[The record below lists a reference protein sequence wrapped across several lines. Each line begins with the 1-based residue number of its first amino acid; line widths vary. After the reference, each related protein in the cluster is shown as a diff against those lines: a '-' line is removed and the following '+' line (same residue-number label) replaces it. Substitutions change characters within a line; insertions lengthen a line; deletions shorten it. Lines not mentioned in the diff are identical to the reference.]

1 MYLTEQ
7 KGERSPAQVESWPLI
22 EQRRFILHVEK
33 KGREPGRSGV
43 EKMRGACLIAS
54 VFSMKYE
61 ARLATI
67 EGLWGEGIGLRTR
80 EKGRYD
86 IDLLESRKA
95 TLEDCLSLLNA
106 HLSSS

>member
-1 MYLTEQ
+1 MSRR
-7 KGERSPAQVESWPLI
+7 KVENLVDLVL
-22 EQRRFILHVEK
+22 RRRVC
-33 KGREPGRSGV
+33 
-43 EKMRGACLIAS
+43 ACLIAS

-95 TLEDCLSLLNA
+95 TLEDCLHLLNA